1 MGGVTYLGAHWCG
14 EDLVQIALQVEPAR
28 GMPVAVEYRWDA
40 DTAILVAHL
49 EDIEVGNGMSG
60 SVELS
65 GNDGSWLVL
74 DVKNGQVRGVEVA
87 VWPDVRKHAGL
98 KAPAE
103 VEAAKVTVPNRKA
116 APGVAV
122 LQMDTSLVAE
132 SNPAQS
138 IVHFRLGGRRAARTL
153 RIARDVLVE
162 IDEHDV
168 LSGVWLLNVPP
179 FPAEE

>member
-1 MGGVTYLGAHWCG
+1 
-14 EDLVQIALQVEPAR
+14 VQIAVQVEPAR
-28 GMPVAVEYRWDA
+28 GVPVAVEYRWDV
-40 DTAILVAHL
+40 DTAILVAQL
-49 EDIEVGNGMSG
+49 ADIEPGTGMSG

-87 VWPDVRKHAGL
+87 VWPDVRKQAKL

-103 VEAAKVTVPNRKA
+103 VEAAKVTVPNRKSE
-116 APGVAV
+116 PGVSV
-122 LQMDTSLVAE
+122 LQMDTALVAE
-132 SNPAQS
+132 SDPAQS
-138 IVHFRLGGRRAARTL
+138 IVHFRLGGRKPARTL

-162 IDEHDV
+162 IDDHLV